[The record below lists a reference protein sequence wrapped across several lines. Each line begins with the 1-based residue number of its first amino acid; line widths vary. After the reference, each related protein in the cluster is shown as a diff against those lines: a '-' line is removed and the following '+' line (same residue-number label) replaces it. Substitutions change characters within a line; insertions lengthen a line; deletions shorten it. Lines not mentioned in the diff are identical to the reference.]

1 MKAPLPMPSHPLL
14 SAHVPM
20 STYVGFVLLFLLFL
34 SPLLLSSSHVCC
46 WQASVVH
53 STPHIECPLASFPGH
68 LLSTPSGSSWPSN
81 SHQPQAALHG
91 AFCDAIVL
99 LEVLFLCRTIYCT
112 SWPGQTAK
120 NIVHQS
126 QKEPMGRGGEADLGR
141 WRKDAS
147 IVSIITHVPWCG
159 AADSRLLTLG
169 PVYYLSTTSRTK
181 VGHVRRR
188 RSDRLRGGASK
199 NPVFPYNRESANVF
213 SSKKLSK
220 IHSLWPLQTA

>member
-126 QKEPMGRGGEADLGR
+126 QKEPMERGSRSGKVEKGREHCLDNYPCPLVWRRRLPTAD
-141 WRKDAS
+141 
-147 IVSIITHVPWCG
+147 PWP
-159 AADSRLLTLG
+159 RLLSINNFSNKSWART
-169 PVYYLSTTSRTK
+169 PQTEWQAARRCQQKPSLS
-181 VGHVRRR
+181 
-188 RSDRLRGGASK
+188 L
-199 NPVFPYNRESANVF
+199 
-213 SSKKLSK
+213 
-220 IHSLWPLQTA
+220 